1 MISLYEIAGMSGGAS
16 GHKECDTHKFSAGSA
31 PTLSSMILT
40 SVAAKPK
47 DSQSGS
53 RPAALRSGIHSGASR
68 SEVGHSSI
76 DTQPPSANLA
86 PLPVSAG
93 ALPAMNQPPSTRPTP
108 EAHHSAPLGGG
119 SARSRAVP
127 NGTSPIPPFPLR
139 RGSSASMPEIPIL
152 RTPTSIDPAQAGLT
166 ESANE
171 PPTPSASARSPS
183 PHSA

>member
-31 PTLSSMILT
+31 PILSPMILT
-40 SVAAKPK
+40 SMLARPTTA
-47 DSQSGS
+47 SSGS

-86 PLPVSAG
+86 PLPASAG
-93 ALPAMNQPPSTRPTP
+93 ALPAMNQPPPTRPTP

-139 RGSSASMPEIPIL
+139 RGSSATLRATPIGGS
-152 RTPTSIDPAQAGLT
+152 PTSIHPAQAGQT
-166 ESANE
+166 ESAKAVAI
-171 PPTPSASARSPS
+171 PI
-183 PHSA
+183 